1 MPLSGGKAVSVM
13 GALVGDSPSKPF
25 GGAEE
30 IAWSADGRTLFFA
43 LREAGR
49 IEPLSTNLDI
59 FAVPADGGAAPVN
72 LTDAN
77 DATDTMPAVSP
88 DGKWLAYAAMKR
100 RSEEHTSELQ
110 SLMRISY
117 AVFC

>member
-1 MPLSGGKAVSVM
+1 MPLGGGNAVSVM

-30 IAWSADGRTLFFA
+30 IAWSVDGKTLFFT

-49 IEPLSTNLDI
+49 IESLSTNMDI
-59 FAVPADGGAAPVN
+59 FAVPADGRAAPVD

-77 DATDTMPAVSP
+77 DAMDSMPAVSP

-100 RSEEHTSELQ
+100 PGYE
-110 SLMRISY
+110 
-117 AVFC
+117 